1 MSAGGFEVPDDSEV
15 LSRVSAPKEEPTM
28 KRRRKIVKKIEEAFI
43 FSLAS
48 FIPAA
53 FFLARIFDLVSCL
66 RSAFHKCDPL
76 TLPSPRWGEG
86 WGEGQASRIIDEVQ
100 QRASLFL

>member
-15 LSRVSAPKEEPTM
+15 LSRVSAPKEEPAM
-28 KRRRKIVKKIEEAFI
+28 KGRRKIVKKIEKAFI

-53 FFLARIFDLVSCL
+53 FFLARMFDLG
-66 RSAFHKCDPL
+66 RSFVLLD
-76 TLPSPRWGEG
+76 
-86 WGEGQASRIIDEVQ
+86 
-100 QRASLFL
+100 